1 MRLIFKTWVTG
12 LILFKLMSPS
22 VALADETWFTPFS
35 WYDYALE
42 TTFIGVTSMD
52 WSQTQQVA
60 THPLLYS
67 EMNPILGSHPSL
79 EAINIYFPSAMALHA
94 LVAYALPKPWREVW
108 QTMWIG
114 IETYTVYTNAT
125 IGLRIKF

>member
-1 MRLIFKTWVTG
+1 MRLILKTWIMG
-12 LILFKLMSPS
+12 LVIFKLMNPS
-22 VALADETWFTPFS
+22 VALADEVWFTPFS

-52 WSQTQQVA
+52 WSQTQQIA
-60 THPLLYS
+60 THPHEYY
-67 EMNPILGSHPSL
+67 ETNFILGRHPSL
-79 EAINIYFPSAMALHA
+79 NTVNIYFPSAMALHA

-114 IETYTVYTNAT
+114 VETYTVYTNET

>member
-1 MRLIFKTWVTG
+1 MRLILKTWIMG
-12 LILFKLMSPS
+12 LVIFKLMNPS
-22 VALADETWFTPFS
+22 IALADEVWFTPFS

-52 WSQTQQVA
+52 WSQTQQIA
-60 THPLLYS
+60 AHPQEYY
-67 EMNPILGSHPSL
+67 ETNFILGRHPSL
-79 EAINIYFPSAMALHA
+79 NTVNIYFPSAMALHA

-114 IETYTVYTNAT
+114 VETYTVYTNAS

>member
-22 VALADETWFTPFS
+22 VALADEIWFTPFS

-52 WSQTQQVA
+52 WSQTQQIVA
-60 THPLLYS
+60 HPHEYY
-67 EMNPILGSHPSL
+67 ETNFILGRHPSL
-79 EAINIYFPSAMALHA
+79 STVNIYFPSAMALHA

-114 IETYTVYTNAT
+114 VETYTVYTNAS

>member
-22 VALADETWFTPFS
+22 VALADEIWFTPFS